1 MRRAMFVVITGLGLT
16 GCVAPVP
23 PPETDPVV
31 NAVAAPFGNQMPVSV
46 IRAIA
51 LFDAV
56 CGATLPGFNDASQ
69 QLVAN
74 GITIPSPEGTAT
86 LFSATEDVSFQ
97 IQDGPGQG
105 RTCSMVFGT
114 PDSPQ
119 TVGRGFAGLG
129 QFVETPFG
137 PGTLYRDTDS
147 VVLIGASSVQGT
159 TTYLNLRL
167 LSER

>member
-1 MRRAMFVVITGLGLT
+1 MRRAMLVVITGLGLT

-23 PPETDPVV
+23 LPATAPVD
-31 NAVAAPFGNQMPVSV
+31 NAIVAPFGSQMPVSV

-56 CGATLPGFNDASQ
+56 CGATLPGFSDAPR

-86 LFSATEDVSFQ
+86 QFSATEDVSFQ
-97 IQDGPGQG
+97 IQDGPGKG

-119 TVGRGFAGLG
+119 TVTRGFAGLG
-129 QFVETPFG
+129 QFVETPLG
-137 PGTLYRDTDS
+137 PGTLYRDTQS
-147 VVLIGASSVQGT
+147 VVLIGASSAQGRI
-159 TTYLNLRL
+159 TYLNLRL